1 MTLQDTRTPQ
11 QMMQDFYGQA
21 NVNVP
26 HYNGRYQEEQKNK
39 RMASEVFF
47 PTFNQPFGG
56 GSQRPSDGSFGIE
69 DTPLNRQVFPEAFGS
84 RFGIAGGPSLLPIGS
99 PLKEDS
105 TEAEKALGGFEDKGA
120 LNRFN
125 KVHPAGGM
133 PAPGG
138 TGIGSKV
145 YDFLQSIGFGTK

>member
-1 MTLQDTRTPQ
+1 MDIRNSEPEVKRDLQGNVIGDTGVNENLIELMRNRP
-11 QMMQDFYGQA
+11 DFAGQIF
-21 NVNVP
+21 
-26 HYNGRYQEEQKNK
+26 E
-39 RMASEVFF
+39 
-47 PTFNQPFGG
+47 
-56 GSQRPSDGSFGIE
+56 
-69 DTPLNRQVFPEAFGS
+69 
-84 RFGIAGGPSLLPIGS
+84 
-99 PLKEDS
+99 EDS

-125 KVHPAGGM
+125 KVHPVGGM

>member
-1 MTLQDTRTPQ
+1 MPIIPIPDIPFDGRNNLGVPQ
-11 QMMQDFYGQA
+11 
-21 NVNVP
+21 
-26 HYNGRYQEEQKNK
+26 YNGLFQEAQKN
-39 RMASEVFF
+39 
-47 PTFNQPFGG
+47 
-56 GSQRPSDGSFGIE
+56 RP
-69 DTPLNRQVFPEAFGS
+69 AF
-84 RFGIAGGPSLLPIGS
+84 AGKIFE
-99 PLKEDS
+99 EDS

-145 YDFLQSIGFGTK
+145 YDFLQSIGFGTN